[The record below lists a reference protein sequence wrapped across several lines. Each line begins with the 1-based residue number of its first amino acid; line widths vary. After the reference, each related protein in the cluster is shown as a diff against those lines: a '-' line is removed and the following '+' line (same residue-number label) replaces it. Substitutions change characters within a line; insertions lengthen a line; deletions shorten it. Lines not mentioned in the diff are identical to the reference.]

1 MPFDLVGGLLVPPHP
16 VAHVVHQAFPI
27 GRPHLRVAHTCALP
41 MEPFRN
47 SGGKSWQ
54 RIIPTL
60 NRVDETGVPLGLGH
74 QRHAVRLA
82 VQHAFW

>member
-1 MPFDLVGGLLVPPHP
+1 MSFIKLSRSGG
-16 VAHVVHQAFPI
+16 
-27 GRPHLRVAHTCALP
+27 HTCALQV
-41 MEPFRN
+41 EPFHN

-60 NRVDETGVPLGLGH
+60 NRVDETGVPLGPGH